1 MTTTAIIPI
10 ADTEIVRASSTD
22 DVLAQLAVFLR
33 INVSAGDASENTIKA
48 YQLHIGQFALW
59 CWDSGIDPGQAS
71 ELDLARYRRHL
82 VTEDYERS
90 TIAVKLSAVRRFF
103 EAAIWHGLRADN
115 PAEGLKPPRQ
125 HTTRRDKLLERY
137 LSREAVLALLDA
149 PPLGTVGGVRDRAM
163 MGLMYYHG
171 LRVSE
176 ICHLTLDDLHRDVE
190 PPSLHIVKAKGGK
203 DRVVLLVEK
212 SLSRLDLWLEV
223 RPQIV
228 NQTSASAV
236 FLSLSNNSQGEPI
249 KAPGA
254 RWAVQR
260 WLKETTLY
268 RAGFGPHVLRH
279 CHGSH
284 ALAQGADLYVLSVE
298 MGHASTDTTGVYL
311 HVVDAVRQNPAG
323 FL

>member
-1 MTTTAIIPI
+1 MGQRLPEVLTVDEA
-10 ADTEIVRASSTD
+10 RAL
-22 DVLAQLAVFLR
+22 V
-33 INVSAGDASENTIKA
+33 
-48 YQLHIGQFALW
+48 GQTN
-59 CWDSGIDPGQAS
+59 
-71 ELDLARYRRHL
+71 ARSL
-82 VTEDYERS
+82 T
-90 TIAVKLSAVRRFF
+90 
-103 EAAIWHGLRADN
+103 GLRNRVA
-115 PAEGLKPPRQ
+115 L
-125 HTTRRDKLLERY
+125 
-137 LSREAVLALLDA
+137 VLML
-149 PPLGTVGGVRDRAM
+149 RA
-163 MGLMYYHG
+163 G

-176 ICHLTLDDLHRDVE
+176 VCHLTLDDLHRDVE

-223 RPQIV
+223 RSQV
-228 NQTSASAV
+228 VSQSSASAV